1 MSILVV
7 IYTINYREYSSHA
20 Q

>member
-7 IYTINYREYSSHA
+7 ILHY